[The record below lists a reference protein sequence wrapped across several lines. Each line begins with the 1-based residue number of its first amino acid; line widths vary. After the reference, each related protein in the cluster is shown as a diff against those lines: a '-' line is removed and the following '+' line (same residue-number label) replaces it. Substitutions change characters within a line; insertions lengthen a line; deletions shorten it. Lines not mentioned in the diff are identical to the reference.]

1 MALLN
6 KVFLMGNL
14 TRDVD
19 LRTMPGGNTVC
30 DFGLAVSRK
39 FITNGRQQTE
49 VCFVNI
55 SVWGKTAEICKQNLS
70 KGSRVFVEGRL
81 RFEQWES
88 RTGGG
93 TRSKLSVVA
102 ENVQFIDTDKYDDGA
117 GSGLQSLGSLLK
129 ESGVINDD

>member
-1 MALLN
+1 
-6 KVFLMGNL
+6 MGNL
-14 TRDVD
+14 TRDAE

-30 DFGLAVSRK
+30 DFRLAVSRK
-39 FITNGRQQTE
+39 FITNGRKQTE

-70 KGSRVFVEGRL
+70 KGSRVLVEGRL

-102 ENVQFIDTDKYDDGA
+102 ENVQFIDTDKYDDGVER
-117 GSGLQSLGSLLK
+117 GLQSLGFPLN
-129 ESGVINDD
+129 ESGVIDDD

>member
-1 MALLN
+1 
-6 KVFLMGNL
+6 MGNL